1 MIDSLLNSPGFPY
14 RARNEFFHLLSAAE
28 NGNHLLILARIYLDL
43 IYQLFIDQ
51 FILVY
56 EGK

>member
-1 MIDSLLNSPGFPY
+1 MLDSLLSSPGFPY
-14 RARNEFFHLLSAAE
+14 CARNEFFHLLSAAE
-28 NGNHLLILARIYLDL
+28 NGNRLLILVRIYLDL

-56 EGK
+56 EDK